1 MKTVRFRSLQQGMAL
16 ISALLLLLV
25 LTMLGVGMF
34 RSFGLQEHIAGNTRE
49 RQRALH
55 AAESAQS
62 YAEWWVASDNGV
74 NATSGTN
81 CTGVVSAPV
90 VCSNLIQKVTT
101 VPWPI
106 AVQFTPPTMTVG
118 PVGVLNDYASSPE
131 FYLTFLAGAYYKT
144 SGTQINSYQV
154 DATGYGGTTNAV
166 SVVESDFS
174 VAITFTGGTTNSKY
188 VSLGGP

>member
-1 MKTVRFRSLQQGMAL
+1 MKTVHFRTLQQGMAL

-34 RSFGLQEHIAGNTRE
+34 RSFGIQEHIAGNTRE

-62 YAEWWVASDNGV
+62 YAEWWVASANGV
-74 NATSGTN
+74 NATAGST
-81 CTGVVSAPV
+81 CAGVSTTPL
-90 VCSNLIQKVTT
+90 VCSNPIQNETF

-106 AVQFTPPTMTVG
+106 AVQFKPPTMTIG
-118 PVGVLNDYASSPE
+118 PAGALNDYIDSPE

-154 DATGYGGTTNAV
+154 DATGYGGTRSAV
-166 SVVESDFS
+166 AVVESDFS
-174 VAITFTGGTTNSKY
+174 VAVTYTGGTTNSKY

>member
-34 RSFGLQEHIAGNTRE
+34 RSFGLQERIAGNTRE

-74 NATSGTN
+74 NAT
-81 CTGVVSAPV
+81 TGSTCAGIATTPM
-90 VCSNLIQKVTT
+90 VCSNPIADATN

-106 AVQFTPPTMTVG
+106 TVRFTPPTMNVG
-118 PVGVLNDYASSPE
+118 PVGVLNNYAKSPE
-131 FYLTFLAGAYYKT
+131 FYLTFLASAYYKT
-144 SGTQINSYQV
+144 SGTLINTYQV

-166 SVVESDFS
+166 SVVESAFS
-174 VAITFTGGTTNSKY
+174 VALTYTGGTTNSKY

>member
-1 MKTVRFRSLQQGMAL
+1 MKTMHFRTLQQGMAL

-74 NATSGTN
+74 NATTGAT
-81 CTGVVSAPV
+81 CTGVVTAPM
-90 VCSNLIQKVTT
+90 VCSNLPNNVTT

-106 AVQFTPPTMTVG
+106 AVQFKPPTMTLG
-118 PVGVLNDYASSPE
+118 PAGALNDYISSPE
-131 FYLTFLAGAYYKT
+131 FYLTFLASAYYKT
-144 SGTQINSYQV
+144 SGTLINTYQV

-166 SVVESDFS
+166 SVVESAFS
-174 VAITFTGGTTNSKY
+174 VALTYTGGTTNSKY

>member
-34 RSFGLQEHIAGNTRE
+34 RSFGLQERIAGNTRE

-55 AAESAQS
+55 AAESAES
-62 YAEWWVASDNGV
+62 YAEWWVASANGA
-74 NATSGTN
+74 NATSGTT
-81 CTGVVSAPV
+81 CAGVVSTPM
-90 VCSNLIQKVTT
+90 VCSNLPLNVTT
-101 VPWPI
+101 VPWSI

-118 PVGVLNDYASSPE
+118 SAGTLNDYASSPE

-144 SGTQINSYQV
+144 SGTQINTYQV

-166 SVVESDFS
+166 SVVESAFS

>member
-1 MKTVRFRSLQQGMAL
+1 
-16 ISALLLLLV
+16 
-25 LTMLGVGMF
+25 MF

-62 YAEWWVASDNGV
+62 YAEWWVASANGA
-74 NATSGTN
+74 NATSGTS
-81 CTGVVSAPV
+81 CSGVVTAPM
-90 VCSNLIQKVTT
+90 VCSNLITNVTT

-106 AVQFTPPTMTVG
+106 AVQFTPPTMTIG
-118 PVGVLNDYASSPE
+118 NAGIINDYASSPE

-166 SVVESDFS
+166 AVVESDFS
-174 VAITFTGGTTNSKY
+174 VAVTFTGGTTNSKY